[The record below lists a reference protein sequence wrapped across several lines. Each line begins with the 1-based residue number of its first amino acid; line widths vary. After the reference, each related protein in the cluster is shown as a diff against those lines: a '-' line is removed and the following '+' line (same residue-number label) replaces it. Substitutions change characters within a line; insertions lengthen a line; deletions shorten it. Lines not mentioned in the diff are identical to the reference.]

1 MDKVKPFLCVEI
13 GASKKSA
20 DIRKYTKKCFCQ
32 VPKTN
37 KILGKVTKLQVNTI
51 SLSKAMTFFI

>member
-1 MDKVKPFLCVEI
+1 MDKEKPFFWVEI

-20 DIRKYTKKCFCQ
+20 DISKIRQKKCFCQ

-37 KILGKVTKLQVNTI
+37 KILGKVIKL
-51 SLSKAMTFFI
+51 